1 MCNFHVT
8 LATLRESCW
17 LTLGTHWSACPL
29 IAGFLTTTCGAKL
42 PTKLTPL
49 RTLPAV
55 DVLRGSEGA
64 LPNGCASVSFS
75 AGVVGLAG
83 LLAQEPRVVL
93 EVWHKEK

>member
-1 MCNFHVT
+1 MPSLQIHPIVRRQIPPIDNGQILRHCPV
-8 LATLRESCW
+8 LA
-17 LTLGTHWSACPL
+17 A
-29 IAGFLTTTCGAKL
+29 FLTTTCGAKI
-42 PTKLTPL
+42 PPKLTPL

-64 LPNGCASVSFS
+64 LPNGCASVSFA